1 MNQPTL
7 IEQQRHQILSE
18 RVAQLEAV
26 IREQEL
32 TIQRESSARAMA
44 VEQARALRRK
54 LAARKPSPR

>member
-1 MNQPTL
+1 MNTL
-7 IEQQRHQILSE
+7 HRPLPEAPELRE

-44 VEQARALRRK
+44 VARLKDLQRRQRK
-54 LAARKPSPR
+54 AANARP

>member
-1 MNQPTL
+1 MNTL
-7 IEQQRHQILSE
+7 HRPLPEALELRE

-44 VEQARALRRK
+44 VARLKDLQRRQRK
-54 LAARKPSPR
+54 AANARP